1 MICPNCKNEIPN
13 ESIFCGECGARL
25 LVVENNSQKNPKFIK
40 LRNILKKKRVF
51 IPILVIC
58 GLLIIAGITYAVIKP
73 PSTKDVYNKIK
84 DYKAEDISSYIKK
97 VYPIDGGF
105 LGLFKKENEKNR
117 GTVLALALKD
127 IEDNFKKDTGKSISD
142 YSAVKITSVKID
154 SKSYSSGYVDVNITV
169 NNGGKTPVRYVK
181 VNLYYKNASGS
192 IVKSEWTNDSSDI
205 QPNASQTLT
214 EMTKSDGWE
223 TVSAEIAEIR

>member
-1 MICPNCKNEIPN
+1 MICPNCKNEIVN
-13 ESIFCGECGARL
+13 ESIFCSECGARL
-25 LVVENNSQKNPKFIK
+25 LMVESNSLKNPKFIK
-40 LRNILKKKRVF
+40 LKNILKKKRVF

-58 GLLIIAGITYAVIKP
+58 SLLIIASITYVAIKP

-105 LGLFKKENEKNR
+105 LGLFKKENEKDR
-117 GTVLALALKD
+117 SLVLVMALNKL
-127 IEDNFKKDTGKSISD
+127 ENEFKKATGKSISD

-169 NNGGKTPVRYVK
+169 NNGGKTPVNYIK
-181 VNLYYKNASGS
+181 VNLYFKDKSGT
-192 IVKSEWTNDSSDI
+192 IVKSEWTNDSSNI

-214 EMTKSDGWE
+214 EMTKSNGWE
-223 TVSAEIAEIR
+223 TVSAEIAEVR

>member
-25 LVVENNSQKNPKFIK
+25 LVVENNSPKNPKFIK
-40 LRNILKKKRVF
+40 FKNILKKKRVF

-58 GLLIIAGITYAVIKP
+58 GLLIVASITYAVIKP
-73 PSTKDVYNKIK
+73 PSSVDVFNKIK
-84 DYKAEDISSYIKK
+84 DYEEKDVESYLDK
-97 VYPIDGGF
+97 VYPKSGGVF
-105 LGLFKKENEKNR
+105 GLFAKQDKENKVAVMKMILMR
-117 GTVLALALKD
+117 LSDK
-127 IEDNFKKDTGKSISD
+127 FKSATGKSISD

-223 TVSAEIAEIR
+223 TVSAEIAEIK